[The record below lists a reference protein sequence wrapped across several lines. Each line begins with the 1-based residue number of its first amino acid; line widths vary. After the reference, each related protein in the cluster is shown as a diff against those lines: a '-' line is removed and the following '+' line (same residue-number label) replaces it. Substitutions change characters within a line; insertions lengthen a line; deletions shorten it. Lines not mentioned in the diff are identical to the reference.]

1 MISRTMVSK
10 LVESETS
17 VLTQLIAHHD
27 PCVSNLEVKYW
38 SMISLNTTMRK
49 FMGPL
54 ARNDLNIDVI
64 ASMCVAIANTRSTV
78 LSFVSPKIRLKL
90 Q

>member
-10 LVESETS
+10 SAESETS

-49 FMGPL
+49 FMGTL
-54 ARNDLNIDVI
+54 TRNDLNIDAI
-64 ASMCVAIANTRSTV
+64 ASIFVIVAENCSTV
-78 LSFVSPKIRLKL
+78 LNFVSPKMRLKL